1 MNVSPT
7 FKQEII
13 TESTKARGH
22 HNSSILE
29 KRHFDEAKEFR
40 SDPNITIRRADKA
53 AAYVLIDTSEYL
65 DKIDSI
71 LSDTSKFK
79 KITRNPTEALKKK
92 LNKLIAKNNSTSDI
106 KLDRLTG
113 EYDMG

>member
-1 MNVSPT
+1 M
-7 FKQEII
+7 I

-22 HNSSILE
+22 YNSSILE
-29 KRHFDEAKEFR
+29 KRHVDAAKELR

-92 LNKLIAKNNSTSDI
+92 TEQINS
-106 KLDRLTG
+106 KK
-113 EYDMG
+113 